1 MNEIIAEPTLVVEPP
16 DISHIVT
23 EDDEPVDNIYSA
35 KQQRLLVETLYTSWQ
50 PGRPFVADANVGIFS
65 AVHQPPRV
73 PDMFLSLDVTIAEDW
88 YAKKNRS
95 YFMWEFGKPPDVVV
109 EIVSNKKGGEADR
122 KLDDY
127 AQMRIAY
134 YAIYDP
140 LQLIQSDDLKVY
152 ELYVS
157 QYVPQDDN
165 FLQKIGLEL
174 VFWEGVYETK
184 EGVWLRWRDANGV
197 LLPTGAEAAQA
208 AQEQAKQAQEQT
220 AQAQEQAKQE
230 RERAEQAE
238 QVADEMQLRAE
249 RLAAQLRALGVEPKE

>member
-1 MNEIIAEPTLVVEPP
+1 MSETVAEPTLVVEPP

-65 AVHQPPRV
+65 TTRQPPLV
-73 PDMFLSLDVTIAEDW
+73 PDMFLSLDVAIAEDW
-88 YAKKNRS
+88 YAKEHRS
-95 YFMWEFGKPPDVVV
+95 YFLWEFGKPPDVVV
-109 EIVSNKKGGEADR
+109 EVVSNKKGGEAER
-122 KLDDY
+122 KLRDY
-127 AQMRIAY
+127 ARMRIAY

-140 LQLIQSDDLKVY
+140 LQLVQPDELQVY

-157 QYVPQDDN
+157 EYVPQADN

-174 VFWEGVYETK
+174 VLWDGAYEAK
-184 EGVWLRWRDANGV
+184 EGIWLRWRDANGV

-208 AQEQAKQAQEQT
+208 AQE
-220 AQAQEQAKQE
+220 
-230 RERAEQAE
+230 RAEQAE
-238 QVADEMQLRAE
+238 QKAEQAQQLAEEMQLRVE
-249 RLAAQLRALGVEPKE
+249 RLAAQLRALGVEPED